1 MLVAM
6 SEECPAW
13 SAPIVGTK
21 PRVDFLSPFLS
32 VLFVDFALA
41 FSLAFMQYAWSS
53 FGVFRSVILL
63 IYVCLSLWDFRFWLR
78 DFAFAKVCLAGLF
91 VVNGTDR

>member
-1 MLVAM
+1 M
-6 SEECPAW
+6 
-13 SAPIVGTK
+13 GTK
-21 PRVDFLSPFLS
+21 PRVDFLLPFLS
-32 VLFVDFALA
+32 VLFVDFA

-91 VVNGTDR
+91 VVRGLDR